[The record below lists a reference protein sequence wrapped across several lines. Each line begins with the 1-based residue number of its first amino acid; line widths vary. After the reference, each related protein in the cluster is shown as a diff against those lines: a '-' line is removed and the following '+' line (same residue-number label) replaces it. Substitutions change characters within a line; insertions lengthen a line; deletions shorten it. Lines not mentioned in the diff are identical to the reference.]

1 MLARPIRAAVLAAA
15 AALGLSACSTY
26 DGYGYG
32 GGYYRGG
39 YALSDG
45 GPFYGWYDDYYY
57 PGSGH
62 YIYDRR
68 GHRRAMNQAQRRY
81 WLSRAQ
87 NREDRQQIR
96 QNYREF
102 RSEQRGDR
110 ARFRAERQANREA
123 LRSGQIDRQ
132 QFRAERRSDR
142 RAFRQERR
150 SNARELRRENRRAIR
165 D

>member
-1 MLARPIRAAVLAAA
+1 MFARKIRAVVLVASAS
-15 AALGLSACSTY
+15 LGLAACSTY

-45 GPFYGWYDDYYY
+45 GPFYGWYDNSYY

-68 GHRRAMNQAQRRY
+68 GHRRAMNQAERRH
-81 WLSRAQ
+81 WLSRAHD
-87 NREDRQQIR
+87 REDRQQIR

-102 RSEQRGDR
+102 RADQRGDR
-110 ARFRAERQANREA
+110 ARFRAERQADREA
-123 LRSGQIDRQ
+123 FRSGQINRE
-132 QFRAERRSDR
+132 QFRSERRSDR
-142 RAFRQERR
+142 RALRQERR
-150 SNARELRRENRRAIR
+150 SNLRELRRENRRAIR